1 MNHKNTDIPIIKNLY
16 ELYKTFYRYSKF
28 FPKKDKYTL
37 AAKCE
42 MYINALELL
51 LEASCVP
58 AREKLNLI
66 KKANTKFD
74 ALKLFIRLLKDLN
87 IIEDKKYL
95 ELQKQIQ
102 EIGKMIGGWQRSLS
116 NQLYP

>member
-1 MNHKNTDIPIIKNLY
+1 MY
-16 ELYKTFYRYSKF
+16 ELYKTFYGYTVL

-37 AAKCE
+37 GAKCE
-42 MYINALELL
+42 MYIIATLELL
-51 LEASCVP
+51 LEASCTS
-58 AREKLNLI
+58 RDKKLILI

-87 IIEDKKYL
+87 ILDNKKYL

-102 EIGKMIGGWQRSLS
+102 EIGRMLGGWQRSL
-116 NQLYP
+116 N